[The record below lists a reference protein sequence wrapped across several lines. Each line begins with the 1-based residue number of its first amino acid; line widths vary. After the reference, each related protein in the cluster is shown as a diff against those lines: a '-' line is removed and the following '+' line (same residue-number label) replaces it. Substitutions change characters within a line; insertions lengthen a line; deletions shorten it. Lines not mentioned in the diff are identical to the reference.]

1 MGETDIFDRE
11 AKGVLQIRVAR
22 TCSFKGSC
30 TRAWASGRASPDKEF
45 DDEEE

>member
-22 TCSFKGSC
+22 TCSSKGPGHSC
-30 TRAWASGRASPDKEF
+30 MGICSRIA
-45 DDEEE
+45 